1 MLAKY
6 GMIMLASHS
15 FLNKSRAILICLL
28 VIGSFAEVGAYYYVQ
43 NYTSYSKASPII
55 SSFQVGNLT
64 VDPYEALINHA
75 VNISVGV
82 VNLANSQGS
91 YSLSLKI
98 NDTIEE
104 TKKLA
109 FSANESQLVSFSV
122 TETNVGSYNVSLGD
136 QLGLFTV
143 VRTPT
148 PMPST
153 LHVNKMNINPVE
165 GWPSQ
170 LINASIDVSN
180 AGNDTI
186 SYSLPFSVNGQV
198 DQHIQVDLPAG
209 ASTTLNATLIKENT
223 GNYQLTVG
231 GRTGHFTIVPTGQ
244 HTLHVILNQDGAP
257 FTLDGTPHTSP
268 YTSLVNVGPHQLELQ
283 ANILVPKSGWGLVN
297 FVFTSSN
304 DGSTSL
310 SKTVDVEDAVYV
322 TANYVRTQNSCP
334 VLSTW
339 NGINY
344 NFIADVNDGTGWL
357 GFLEYFKPDG
367 SMVFS
372 YNYPYDYIKLGSNQ
386 LQPLNGVYNFQI
398 SETQNEIFY
407 LDSVKLLA
415 VDHPS
420 NTDVF
425 STRSTFVYNLAGQGT
440 IYTVSKNSVTP
451 ISAVNGK
458 GQNVMPL
465 ISNLDNNFT
474 SATRWTWNNITLNLG
489 NLANAKQ
496 INLVVGAKIV
506 WPSTSSGGSNFMSYA
521 NKPGVMPSPPP
532 YMEVKAE
539 NGSWIRVPDSRE
551 FPIPSTSDQI
561 FVVNLTG
568 LFPSNNYE
576 LRINY
581 YQDVE
586 FDYIGVDTTQQQNTI
601 VHTVT
606 ASCANLQQA
615 FSTNSTST
623 GAFTRYGDV
632 KSLLQST
639 DDQFVVGREG
649 DQVSLQFP
657 ANFPPIPQGMVR
669 DYFVV
674 TNCWFKGLGLPYV
687 PFTVD
692 PLPFQSMTSFPYPS
706 TESYPTDLI
715 HQAYLK
721 TFNTRIINT
730 PKN

>member
-6 GMIMLASHS
+6 GMSILASRS

-28 VIGSFAEVGAYYYVQ
+28 VIGSLAEVSAYYYVQ
-43 NYTSYSKASPII
+43 NNSLYSSAAPAV

-64 VDPYEALINHA
+64 VDPYESLINHP
-75 VNISVGV
+75 VNVSVGV

-91 YSLSLKI
+91 YSLNLKV
-98 NDTIEE
+98 NDTVEE
-104 TKKLA
+104 TKKLS
-109 FSANESQLVSFSV
+109 FLANESQLVSFSV
-122 TETNVGSYNVSLGD
+122 TEANAGSYNVSIGD
-136 QLGLFTV
+136 QFTLFTV
-143 VRTPT
+143 VTTPT

-153 LHVNKMNINPVE
+153 LHISNMHISPTE
-165 GWPSQ
+165 GWPGQ
-170 LINASIDVSN
+170 LVNVTVDVTN

-186 SYSLPFSVNGQV
+186 SYLLPFAVNGQV
-198 DQHIQVDLPAG
+198 DQHVQVDLAAG
-209 ASTTLNATLIKENT
+209 ASKTINASITEDAT
-223 GNYQLTVG
+223 GNYQITAGSKTSHLI
-231 GRTGHFTIVPTGQ
+231 IVPEGK
-244 HTLHVILNQDGAP
+244 HTLHVILNQDGVP
-257 FTLDGTPHTSP
+257 FTLDGSSLTSP
-268 YTSLVNVGPHQLELQ
+268 STSLVDAGSHTLTVP
-283 ANILVPKSGWGLVN
+283 ANTLVTKGGWGQVNYAFSGW
-297 FVFTSSN
+297 N
-304 DGSTSL
+304 DGSTIL
-310 SKTVDVEDAVYV
+310 SKTVDVESVLYV
-322 TANYVRTQNSCP
+322 TGNYIRTQNSCP
-334 VLSTW
+334 VLTAW

-344 NFIADVNDGTGWL
+344 NYVADVNDGTGWL

-372 YNYPYDYIKLGSNQ
+372 YNYPFDYIKLDAPQ
-386 LQPLNGVYNFQI
+386 LQPLYGVYNLQI
-398 SETQNEIFY
+398 SEPQNEIFY
-407 LDSVKLLA
+407 MDSVKLLA
-415 VDHPS
+415 VDHPA

-425 STRSTFVYNLAGQGT
+425 STKSTFVYNLTDQGT
-440 IYTVSKNSVTP
+440 IYTISKNAAAP
-451 ISAVNGK
+451 ASAVNGK
-458 GQNVMPL
+458 GQNVLPI

-474 SATRWTWNNITLNLG
+474 SATRWTWNNLTLNLG
-489 NLANAKQ
+489 NLQNAKQ

-532 YMEVKAE
+532 YMEVRAE
-539 NGSWIRVPDSRE
+539 NGSWIPVPANRE
-551 FPIPSTSDQI
+551 FPIPATSDQV

-586 FDYIGVDTTQQQNTI
+586 FDYIGVDTTAQQNI
-601 VHTVT
+601 NVHTVT
-606 ASCANLQQA
+606 ASYADLQQA

-632 KSLLQST
+632 TSLLKST
-639 DDQFVVGREG
+639 DDQFVIGREG

-706 TESYPTDLI
+706 TESYSTDAI
-715 HQAYLK
+715 HQTYLK
-721 TFNTRIINT
+721 TFNTRIINA
-730 PKN
+730 P